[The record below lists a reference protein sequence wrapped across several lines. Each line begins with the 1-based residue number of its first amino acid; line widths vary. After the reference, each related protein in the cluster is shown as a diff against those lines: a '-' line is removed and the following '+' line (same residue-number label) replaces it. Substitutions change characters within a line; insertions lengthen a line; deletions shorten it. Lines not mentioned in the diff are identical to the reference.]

1 MGQRPE
7 QTKARTVS
15 HGCVPPSLSQ
25 MSPSEH
31 SLQRHARYWMR
42 TGFRGRARL
51 TNAGLDEAA
60 ELQHSPTPPVL
71 TRTVGPISSDRG
83 TSLGARFTGLLF
95 WGLLGGFTAS
105 LSWVTQAAS
114 LSCAL

>member
-1 MGQRPE
+1 
-7 QTKARTVS
+7 
-15 HGCVPPSLSQ
+15 
-25 MSPSEH
+25 
-31 SLQRHARYWMR
+31 MR

-60 ELQHSPTPPVL
+60 ELQHFPTPPVL

-83 TSLGARFTGLLF
+83 TILGARFTGLLF

>member
-1 MGQRPE
+1 M
-7 QTKARTVS
+7 AVS
-15 HGCVPPSLSQ
+15 RRVSRKCP
-25 MSPSEH
+25 
-31 SLQRHARYWMR
+31 LQNTRSRDTRRHRMR

-60 ELQHSPTPPVL
+60 ELQHFPTPPVL

-83 TSLGARFTGLLF
+83 TILGARFTGLLF
-95 WGLLGGFTAS
+95 WRLLGGLTAS